1 MVIAIAAQFGI
12 VMEKNEAK
20 DIVLN
25 LTKSSAVG
33 VEVATT
39 GKIIGSLAKIV
50 PGIGSVVGGVI
61 CGSLLV

>member
-25 LTKSSAVG
+25 LTKSSAIG
-33 VEVATT
+33 VTVDAT
-39 GKIIGSLAKIV
+39 GKIIGS
-50 PGIGSVVGGVI
+50 
-61 CGSLLV
+61 